1 MVLIGPYINIP
12 MSKTAFILVW
22 VARIM
27 MEVLL
32 LGRTGHCLTEWFS
45 PNLQHCWH
53 TRGIHVSYI
62 YFVFSIPQWFWC
74 TTYTVVLCK
83 VFGSTILSFFKRML
97 FYTQSSCEIFEK
109 GYKLGEFFDQLL
121 SLRAFITGFNVSSIW
136 VSLVISSISI
146 DWDFASMMKFIYLS
160 VTLRDFSISLRIE
173 NLERASAGFS
183 VPLLH
188 FISKSNYC
196 ERKIHLSIPVEGFN
210 VRE

>member
-32 LGRTGHCLTEWFS
+32 LDRTGHYLTESFS
-45 PNLQHCWH
+45 PNLQHRWH

-62 YFVFSIPQWFWC
+62 LFFQFPNGFG
-74 TTYTVVLCK
+74 VLLIQSFLYK